1 MSKPASLSS
10 SAVKPSKPSSLS
22 SDALKPTAFS
32 SAKREARRE
41 QLARAEAGVRE
52 VGEVIAQVVKEG
64 DQGEKVPYR
73 DEALDVSFK
82 IRVPEKS
89 RRRCGWGRRSR

>member
-1 MSKPASLSS
+1 M
-10 SAVKPSKPSSLS
+10 KPSSLS

-32 SAKREARRE
+32 SAKWEARRE

-64 DQGEKVPYR
+64 DQGEVCCRGGSMGGFPMVPWTCAWLR
-73 DEALDVSFK
+73 PS
-82 IRVPEKS
+82 
-89 RRRCGWGRRSR
+89 